1 MEKKSLQECNT
12 QYEAIITGLSEMHT
26 FKYRINGSKNDTLQ
40 MNIWNVIPMHLGY
53 VMLDE
58 VKAFIK
64 MHGDAN
70 FYSVKSVV
78 AKEFLEFCTDLPQP
92 EVADENGEMI
102 CDYTLCYELV
112 FGRYGV
118 AKYDR
123 ISAEFLDEM
132 LKLVEDFYLAEIKVS
147 EPVNQLVL
155 KILDLYELF
164 KYELDDMN
172 ENPAKTLEMMER
184 IIKLPTQQENQEE
197 K

>member
-1 MEKKSLQECNT
+1 MEKKSLQECNA
-12 QYEAIITGLSEMHT
+12 QYKAIITGLSEMHT
-26 FKYRINGSKNDTLQ
+26 FKYRINGSKDDTLQ

-132 LKLVEDFYLAEIKVS
+132 LKLVEDFYLAEIKIS
-147 EPVNQLVL
+147 EPVNQLAL
-155 KILDLYELF
+155 KMRDLYELF
-164 KYELDDMN
+164 KYELDDIA
-172 ENPAKTLEMMER
+172 ENPARMAEVLQLA
-184 IIKLPTQQENQEE
+184 IKPENQEE